1 MARCRLVKSHSILTI
16 IFRFLYDKLFQIS
29 DFFEKTFLNIWNET
43 FLAIF
48 QYFLTGTKVLKKGD
62 KLTEKKTEVSLR

>member
-1 MARCRLVKSHSILTI
+1 MSRWRLVKSHSILTI
-16 IFRFLYDKLFQIS
+16 ILRLLYDKQFQIS
-29 DFFEKTFLNIWNET
+29 DFFENTFLNFRNGT